1 MKAALTWKGLQ
12 FFILLALATFT
23 IPGFSAPSVQEAT
36 KSAIEK
42 NPDVLAKWHEFLAAG
57 ENVNAARAGYK
68 PTIDGTVGYQYQR
81 QNYGFVREYDGAYAR
96 LSLTQMLYDGS
107 RTRSEV
113 NRFSNFQLVAYFNL
127 LETAENVAL
136 EAYRAYQD
144 VLAQRKLVALAQ
156 DNLNKHFEVYRQ
168 IESSAKAGVAKLA
181 DLEQISGRV
190 SLAQSN
196 VITETSNLH
205 DVTTRYLRVVG
216 ELPSA
221 EMSDIVISDALPG
234 SVSQTLRQAYQ
245 SSPAYHAA
253 LRNIKA
259 AEFAAKTEKS
269 NFKPSVNLVGSYGYQ
284 NYSDIGLRTDQ
295 NEARV
300 GIEIKYNFY
309 NGGRDN
315 ATLKRAY
322 SEINLAQELRDQ
334 ACLNI
339 RQTIQISYN
348 DSSKLFE
355 QLPLLN
361 QHRLSSDKVRTAY
374 KQQFDIGQRS
384 LLDVLDSENEYFQAS
399 RAYLAA
405 SYSLSVAK
413 ARTLAGMGTLLNTL
427 GLASDTW
434 PSLTELGA
442 EKLTVDPE
450 TACPAIDVY
459 DSLHMNNDAD
469 NDSVKDSADYCP
481 DTPPTDKVD
490 AKGCSIFT
498 EKMVNFTLEIKFAH
512 NSSVINEDSFSDIA
526 DFAAFLRRYPNTNTE
541 INGHTSAQGAAWY
554 NNLLSKQRAD
564 AVKMVLVEQFNID
577 EARIVTKGFG
587 SSQRLS
593 DADTEAAH
601 NVNRRIEAV
610 VRARDE
616 RRVLRDE

>member
-1 MKAALTWKGLQ
+1 MKAVLTWKGFQ
-12 FFILLALATFT
+12 FFVFLFLTTLS
-23 IPGFSAPSVQEAT
+23 IPGYASTSVQDAAKT
-36 KSAIEK
+36 AIEK
-42 NPDVLAKWHEFLAAG
+42 NPDVLAKWHEFLASG

-68 PTIDGTVGYQYQR
+68 PTVDGTVGYQYQK

-113 NRFSNFQLVAYFNL
+113 KRFSNFQLVAYFNL
-127 LETAENVAL
+127 LETAEVVAL

-216 ELPSA
+216 ELPA
-221 EMSDIVISDALPG
+221 ENMSEVVIADALPG

-245 SSPAYHAA
+245 VSPAYHAA

-259 AEFAAKTEKS
+259 AEFAAKTEKA

-284 NYSDIGLRTDQ
+284 NYSDIGLRTDE

-309 NGGRDN
+309 NGGRDS

-348 DSSKLFE
+348 DSNKLLE

-405 SYSLSVAK
+405 SFSLSVAK
-413 ARTLAGMGTLLNTL
+413 ARTLAGMGTLLSTL
-427 GLASDTW
+427 GLTSDSW

-442 EKLTVDPE
+442 EKLSVDPD

-459 DSLHMNNDAD
+459 ESLQMNSDAD
-469 NDSVKDSADYCP
+469 NDSVKDAADYCP
-481 DTPPTDKVD
+481 NTPQTDKVD
-490 AKGCSIFT
+490 ARGCSIFT
-498 EKMVNFTLEIKFAH
+498 EKMVSFTLEIKFDH
-512 NSSVINEDSFSDIA
+512 DSSVIDAESESDVA
-526 DFAAFLRRYPNTNTE
+526 NFAAFLQRYPNTTTE
-541 INGHTSAQGAAWY
+541 INGHTSAQGAVWY
-554 NNLLSKQRAD
+554 NNVLSQQRAD
-564 AVKMVLVEQFNID
+564 AVKTMLVEKFNID
-577 EARIVTKGFG
+577 ETRIATKGFG
-587 SSQRLS
+587 SGRRLS
-593 DADTEAAH
+593 EADTEAAH
-601 NVNRRIEAV
+601 NLNRRIEAV

-616 RRVLRDE
+616 SPVLRDE

>member
-1 MKAALTWKGLQ
+1 MKAVLTWKGFQ
-12 FFILLALATFT
+12 FVIFLTLTTFT
-23 IPGFSAPSVQEAT
+23 IPGFAATSVQEAAKT
-36 KSAIEK
+36 AIEQ

-68 PTIDGTVGYQYQR
+68 PTLDGTVGYQYQK

-96 LSLTQMLYDGS
+96 LSLTQMLYDGG

-216 ELPSA
+216 ELPSDL
-221 EMSDIVISDALPG
+221 MSDIVIADVLPD
-234 SVSQTLRQAYQ
+234 SISQTLRQAYQ
-245 SSPAYHAA
+245 GSPAYHAA

-269 NFKPSVNLVGSYGYQ
+269 DFKPAVNLVGSYGHQ

-309 NGGRDN
+309 NGGRDT

-322 SEINLAQELRDQ
+322 SEINLAEELRDQ

-348 DSSKLFE
+348 DSTKLFE

-427 GLASDTW
+427 GLASGTW

-459 DSLHMNNDAD
+459 ESLQMNNDAD
-469 NDSVKDSADYCP
+469 NDSVKDTADYCP
-481 DTPPTDKVD
+481 NTPATDKVD
-490 AKGCSIFT
+490 AKGCSILM

-512 NSSVINEDSFSDIA
+512 DSSIINQESLSDIA
-526 DFAAFLRRYPNTNTE
+526 DFAAFLQRYPNTNTE

-554 NNLLSKQRAD
+554 NNVLSKQRAD
-564 AVKMVLVEQFNID
+564 AVKTVLVEQFNID
-577 EARIVTKGFG
+577 ESRIVTQGFG
-587 SSQRLS
+587 SSRRLS

-601 NVNRRIEAV
+601 NLNRRIEAV
-610 VRARDE
+610 VRARE
-616 RRVLRDE
+616 ESPVFRGE